1 MDTLIE
7 MLKSTQ
13 VPEELKNINPA
24 DVQKMRQ
31 ELLNNLS
38 LWKKLFEDLS
48 VVVRVNT
55 GHEDDAPALLEI
67 DVRNS
72 IIVFLDRK
80 KEGQSTFHFR
90 DNPRMEPRY
99 DELFVFPD
107 RNYDSGKEDADDI
120 FEKWI
125 RQAFPGSM
133 PKLSLP
139 EFYKQLVVLEKTYKE
154 AVPEPVN

>member
-1 MDTLIE
+1 MDTFIQL
-7 MLKSTQ
+7 LKSTE
-13 VPEELKNINPA
+13 VPEELKNINLS
-24 DVQKMRQ
+24 DVHKMRE
-31 ELLNNLS
+31 ELLTNLS
-38 LWKKLFEDLS
+38 LWKNLFKNLS

-72 IIVFLDRK
+72 LEVFLERS

-90 DNPRMEPRY
+90 DNPRVEPQY

-107 RNYDSGKEDADDI
+107 RNYDSFLDADDT

-139 EFYKQLVVLEKTYKE
+139 EFYKQLLVLEKIYKE